1 MKLPSFKLKHL
12 FSLRREEAFHAGFR
26 TRDPNVIDSENTCTA
41 SYASLCGAASRG
53 RSEERKE
60 EDKVKEMS
68 GKERRNR
75 YRKASRN
82 RFTGSK
88 FQGPRVATKP
98 QRKLFLEGHLP
109 RRSRRSNRT
118 ENTEPRTDNGWT
130 WTTRPPGSLSSSSS
144 SSTPFLS
151 LSLACSSLQKQ
162 QRAPVR
168 NGQGSFINRLVL
180 STLSRSITA
189 TFDHF
194 LTWSNPERKGGRW
207 SQGLNRGIEDRIAWK
222 VVIKRETD
230 LSPIRWDFRFNNP
243 WLRASVAFNKAIF
256 NKGREGN
263 LWKLGNKGIIYR

>member
-41 SYASLCGAASRG
+41 SYASLGAPPRG

-60 EDKVKEMS
+60 EDKVKEMG

-118 ENTEPRTDNGWT
+118 ENTEPRTDNGWS
-130 WTTRPPGSLSSSSS
+130 WTTRPPGSLSSSSF

-151 LSLACSSLQKQ
+151 LSCLLFSPETTTPL
-162 QRAPVR
+162 R
-168 NGQGSFINRLVL
+168 NGQGSFINRSLDSL
-180 STLSRSITA
+180 S
-189 TFDHF
+189 FDHGYF
-194 LTWSNPERKGGRW
+194 WSLSHVEQPGTKGW
-207 SQGLNRGIEDRIAWK
+207 SMITGIKPRNRGSNRVK
-222 VVIKRETD
+222 SR
-230 LSPIRWDFRFNNP
+230 N
-243 WLRASVAFNKAIF
+243 
-256 NKGREGN
+256 
-263 LWKLGNKGIIYR
+263 

>member
-60 EDKVKEMS
+60 EDKVKEMG

-118 ENTEPRTDNGWT
+118 ENTEPRTDNGWS
-130 WTTRPPGSLSSSSS
+130 WTTRPPGSLSSSS

-162 QRAPVR
+162 QRPYAMGRDPL
-168 NGQGSFINRLVL
+168 SIVL

-222 VVIKRETD
+222 VVIKRETAISLRFD
-230 LSPIRWDFRFNNP
+230 GIFDSIIRGYALQWRF
-243 WLRASVAFNKAIF
+243 
-256 NKGREGN
+256 
-263 LWKLGNKGIIYR
+263 

>member
-41 SYASLCGAASRG
+41 SYASLCGAPPRG

-60 EDKVKEMS
+60 EDKVKEMG

-118 ENTEPRTDNGWT
+118 ENTEPRTDNGWS
-130 WTTRPPGSLSSSSS
+130 WTTRPRAPYPPPPLPPLS
-144 SSTPFLS
+144 FLS
-151 LSLACSSLQKQ
+151 LLLAL
-162 QRAPVR
+162 
-168 NGQGSFINRLVL
+168 
-180 STLSRSITA
+180 LSRNNNAPTQWAGILYQSFSRLSLVRSRLLLITFSRGA
-189 TFDHF
+189 TRNERVVDDH
-194 LTWSNPERKGGRW
+194 R
-207 SQGLNRGIEDRIAWK
+207 D
-222 VVIKRETD
+222 
-230 LSPIRWDFRFNNP
+230 
-243 WLRASVAFNKAIF
+243 
-256 NKGREGN
+256 
-263 LWKLGNKGIIYR
+263 

>member
-60 EDKVKEMS
+60 EDKVKEMG

-118 ENTEPRTDNGWT
+118 ENTEPRTDNGWS
-130 WTTRPPGSLSSSSS
+130 WTTRPPGSLSSSSF

-151 LSLACSSLQKQ
+151 LSLAL
-162 QRAPVR
+162 
-168 NGQGSFINRLVL
+168 
-180 STLSRSITA
+180 LSRNNNGPLYAMGRDPLSIVSFFRLSLVRSRLLLITFSRGA
-189 TFDHF
+189 TRNERVVDDH
-194 LTWSNPERKGGRW
+194 R
-207 SQGLNRGIEDRIAWK
+207 D
-222 VVIKRETD
+222 
-230 LSPIRWDFRFNNP
+230 
-243 WLRASVAFNKAIF
+243 
-256 NKGREGN
+256 
-263 LWKLGNKGIIYR
+263 

>member
-53 RSEERKE
+53 RKE
-60 EDKVKEMS
+60 EDKVKEM
-68 GKERRNR
+68 GEKERRNR

-118 ENTEPRTDNGWT
+118 ENTEPRTDNGWS
-130 WTTRPPGSLSSSSS
+130 WTTRPPGSLSSSSF

-151 LSLACSSLQKQ
+151 LSLAL
-162 QRAPVR
+162 
-168 NGQGSFINRLVL
+168 
-180 STLSRSITA
+180 LSRNNNAPTQWAGILYQSFSRLSLVRSRLLLITFSRGA
-189 TFDHF
+189 TRNERVVDDH
-194 LTWSNPERKGGRW
+194 R
-207 SQGLNRGIEDRIAWK
+207 D
-222 VVIKRETD
+222 
-230 LSPIRWDFRFNNP
+230 
-243 WLRASVAFNKAIF
+243 
-256 NKGREGN
+256 
-263 LWKLGNKGIIYR
+263 